1 MTTEFT
7 FDAAVIGAGPAG
19 LMAAEMIA
27 DAGLSVAVFEAM
39 PSPARKFLMAGKSGL
54 NITHVETSDEI
65 VTKYPD
71 AAACLT
77 GAINSFGPDH
87 IVDWMKELGV
97 RSMTGPTGRVFP
109 MAMKA
114 SPLLRAWLQRLDK
127 KGVRLQTRHRWIGW
141 GSSGELIFDTPT
153 GQQAVRCRAQIFAL
167 GGASWS
173 RLGSDGCWKSAF
185 ERLGVPVVAFR
196 PSNCGL
202 RIEWSERMKSDHA
215 GAPVKNV
222 ALAFG
227 DQSSREEFVVTKR
240 GIESGAVFTLSLSV
254 RDALEAAGNA
264 ELRLDLL
271 PDLTEDDISRRL
283 SKPRGKQSMSNH
295 LRKTLNLSGVKRA
308 LLFEFGGRDV
318 VGEPDKLA
326 KLVKHVSL
334 PVAGLFPIDE
344 AISTDGGVPFS
355 AVDDHLMAKK
365 RPGLFFAGEMLDW
378 DAPTGGYLLTACLAT
393 GRAAGRGA
401 VRWLNTQVT

>member
-19 LMAAEMIA
+19 LIAAEMIA

-54 NITHVETSDEI
+54 NITHVETPDEI

-71 AAACLT
+71 AAACLI

-87 IVDWMKELGV
+87 IVDWMKELGIDCV
-97 RSMTGPTGRVFP
+97 TGPTGRVFP
-109 MAMKA
+109 TAMKA

-127 KGVRLQTRHRWIGW
+127 KGVRLLTRHRWIGW

-153 GQQAVRCRAQIFAL
+153 GQQVVRCRTQVFAL

-173 RLGSDGCWKSAF
+173 RLGSDGSWKSAF
-185 ERLGVPVVAFR
+185 ERFGVPVVAFR

-222 ALAFG
+222 ALSFG

-254 RDALEAAGNA
+254 RDALEASGNA

-308 LLFEFGGRDV
+308 LFFEFGGRNV

-355 AVDDHLMAKK
+355 AVDDHSMAKE
-365 RPGLFFAGEMLDW
+365 RPGLFFAGEMLNW